1 MNIEHYLLKTSYCRY
16 YARIEKYSDLLHK
29 VYVGGRKKCVAFSVY
44 IDGESHPNLDTW
56 SYNNDCNV
64 EGNLEQGRG
73 SLHLLKTAC
82 SFIKA
87 KYGHSKIEFIEKS
100 YVMCSNNWR
109 MPLCYYYLVKHGKT
123 WYEEK
128 LGAHPESIKAQQ
140 RYRDEKQKL
149 MASLTSLDKPSFKT
163 FASDYNISKKLSES
177 LKDIYDSSKTLKGF
191 FKIIF
196 DKYDCGVL
204 KGWFVDFVSDY
215 TRTYGSSWIFDV
227 PSDDTTMSIEALSEA
242 PKDMFIVIKTPHN
255 TSYGV

>member
-1 MNIEHYLLKTSYCRY
+1 MNI
-16 YARIEKYSDLLHK
+16 
-29 VYVGGRKKCVAFSVY
+29 
-44 IDGESHPNLDTW
+44 
-56 SYNNDCNV
+56 
-64 EGNLEQGRG
+64 EQGRG

-100 YVMCSNNWR
+100 YVMCSKNWR

-163 FASDYNISKKLSES
+163 FASDYNISKKLSED

-196 DKYDCGVL
+196 DEYDCGML

-215 TRTYGSSWIFDV
+215 TRTYGSSWIFDI
-227 PSDDTTMSIEALSEA
+227 PSDDTTRRVYGDDFSRLARELRESGRGYQCGKPKNNDWSDKPIYYWFICYTSWGRNDIDMTDMSPPVITNNCGGLCSNLVV
-242 PKDMFIVIKTPHN
+242 FISISVLH
-255 TSYGV
+255 